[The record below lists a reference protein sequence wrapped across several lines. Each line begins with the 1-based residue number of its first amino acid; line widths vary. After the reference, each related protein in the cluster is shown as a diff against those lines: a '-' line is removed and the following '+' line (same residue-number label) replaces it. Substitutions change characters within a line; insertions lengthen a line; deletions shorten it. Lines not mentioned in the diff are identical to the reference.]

1 METWRRQDRS
11 FKNKKDGNDEIIN
24 QIWWKN
30 WSRINQRV
38 VPPLPTE
45 GCYLIISVQF
55 SKMSFI
61 PTQGNILN
69 LVCESERRLHSWNG
83 CDRNWWKRL
92 RVEGAWPER
101 AGHTDANQVAL
112 AGRLALPG
120 GKRACRCAGGVVE
133 GQGHRR
139 PNQTNPTQTR
149 PGTRDCSTCGR
160 VSGRAHTR
168 EQGNKGGELSFPL
181 TATVGLWSLAA
192 LTDWRGLLVLL
203 G

>member
-1 METWRRQDRS
+1 MCTAINLPVYHTGTLHRVPDPPCGHTTPGCPDRENRPVLGPWRARRERS
-11 FKNKKDGNDEIIN
+11 GDHIG
-24 QIWWKN
+24 
-30 WSRINQRV
+30 RHV
-38 VPPLPTE
+38 GVPVSDT
-45 GCYLIISVQF
+45 
-55 SKMSFI
+55 
-61 PTQGNILN
+61 
-69 LVCESERRLHSWNG
+69 
-83 CDRNWWKRL
+83 
-92 RVEGAWPER
+92 AWPER

-192 LTDWRGLLVLL
+192 LTD
-203 G
+203 